1 MWNYLK
7 LILQL
12 ILNVLIQSK
21 EAQFN
26 KNGQVVHQYQ
36 HIAKGFIDHYIDQV
50 NKLVQSVFREGT
62 LKLRDFQFLFLFIDF

>member
-26 KNGQVVHQYQ
+26 KNGQVVHQYKN
-36 HIAKGFIDHYIDQV
+36 IAKGFIDRYIDQV

-62 LKLRDFQFLFLFIDF
+62 FKLGDFQFLFLFIDF